1 MKKFIASLLA
11 AALLLTLTV
20 GCGDTTPKATVK
32 DKESAKVDKD
42 KASVKEKESATTGKD
57 KDK

>member
-1 MKKFIASLLA
+1 MKKILASLLA
-11 AALLLTLTV
+11 AAFVLSFTA

-32 DKESAKVDKD
+32 DKEKATVDKAG
-42 KASVKEKESATTGKD
+42 ASVKEKESASKD